1 MCTFDEEAATGGGDA
16 ASGRLWEAIWNGFEM
31 DSLEEVNTAAAM
43 WNRTV
48 WGDVGIENSL
58 TY

>member
-1 MCTFDEEAATGGGDA
+1 MGTFDEEAAAGGGDA

-43 WNRTV
+43 
-48 WGDVGIENSL
+48 
-58 TY
+58 